1 MKGDFTRLT
10 FDKKKHYR
18 GVLMQQ
24 GRVQLDSDWN
34 EQVQIAE
41 YRYSTF
47 LGDFVGQSGAPA
59 GDAMAFSQQSSDA
72 LDLGDKT
79 FITVSQ
85 LSSSLTGKS
94 SATVQFW
101 FRTGSVLSMDL
112 KKDAQR
118 ATTRCIVS
126 LDEIAGF
133 GVMSDGSP
141 SLRFMSESWQKMEI
155 GKNINQIND
164 GDWHFLAVV
173 VGADAIP
180 RTTYEIVV
188 YLDGRQIAQR
198 SGSPA
203 AGSEKKRTVL
213 NTLVLGAW
221 GDNKTYYFGGDV
233 ADLRIWNGEIESPGA
248 MPASAL
254 TGKEK
259 GLIRYYPLN
268 EKDKATSAADLSSSK
283 KNAKITGTVTR
294 CDGPFAS
301 GEMRLGKGRYYVD
314 GLLVENESE
323 IDVAQPSKNGLYLA
337 YLDVWGRHICAAED
351 ETLLEPALGGPDTT
365 TRIKTQWQL
374 RCRYLGAKNAF
385 TLDEIR
391 KRYCGVWPQLFS
403 PDAMEYWQLP
413 LSTGRMKI
421 DSTNFTPTENQL
433 YRVEVHTGNFN
444 QDGEEATLKF
454 KWSRDNGSITATVK
468 DINSATKII
477 TLADAN
483 LNIRNSF
490 SDAGLIEIS
499 DEVCSRTGAPG
510 YLVSVDMSLIRDGK
524 ITLKENWGYER
535 SAANLEAPI
544 IVRRWDG
551 VQTVKNFE
559 LEDGLT
565 VTFDDG
571 DVFYRSGDYWLI
583 PARAGGVM
591 GWENDVPQP
600 AQGVEHHFAALALII
615 KETKKCAFEN
625 LSMIFQPLIT
635 GNVSKGGD
643 IINGD
648 LSVMGR
654 LSVGSSI
661 FSAPLSVNADTVGN
675 LISLKASDETW
686 RVSQGKDDTPS
697 LGITDGD
704 GNGLIIR
711 KGGNIGIGTM
721 PTAKLEI
728 SGADN
733 GHADVA
739 VKGRLRSNSVHGG
752 GMYLDS
758 EDCFMGSDSKG
769 GIGFT
774 TSGNRQLVI
783 DKDGKVGVGTNNPA
797 ARLEI
802 AGGTLYVSRDADRLE
817 IDPWV
822 GSNGTAIS
830 FVEKGEQKANLYWNK
845 HSQTFHVNSAG
856 ASNTSLNVN
865 GGNVGVGTSQ
875 PQARLHIKGENTSA
889 FILECPGDAYSAQQT
904 VKAAGFPRQT
914 VLIGGYVCESCIHIY
929 WKDQNGRTH
938 MGIIEATQSL

>member
-41 YRYSTF
+41 HRYSTF

-59 GDAMAFSQQSSDA
+59 GDAMAFSQQSSNA
-72 LDLGDKT
+72 LNLGSKT
-79 FITVSQ
+79 FITVAQ
-85 LSSSLTGKS
+85 LSSSLTGKAG
-94 SATVQFW
+94 ATVQFW
-101 FRTGSVLSMDL
+101 FRTGSTLALDL
-112 KKDAQR
+112 KKDTLR
-118 ATTRCIVS
+118 STTGCIVS

-133 GVMSDGSP
+133 GVTSDGSP
-141 SLRFMSESWQKMEI
+141 SIRFMSESWQKIEI
-155 GKNINQIND
+155 GKNVNQIND
-164 GDWHFLAVV
+164 GNWHYLAVV
-173 VGADAIP
+173 VRSNTLSRA
-180 RTTYEIVV
+180 TYEIVV
-188 YLDGRQIAQR
+188 YLDGRQIAER
-198 SGSPA
+198 SGLLA
-203 AGSEKKRTVL
+203 ANLEKKRSL
-213 NTLVLGAW
+213 LDTLVLGAW
-221 GDNKTYYFGGDV
+221 GNNKAYYFGGDV
-233 ADLRIWNGEIESPGA
+233 ADLRIWNSEIETPGA
-248 MPASAL
+248 MPAEAL

-268 EKDKATSAADLSSSK
+268 EKDKATSATDLSSSK
-283 KNAKITGTVTR
+283 KNAKITGMVTR

-301 GEMRLGKGRYYVD
+301 GKMRLGKGRYYVD

-365 TRIKTQWQL
+365 TRIKTEWQL
-374 RCRYLGAKNAF
+374 RCQYLGTKSAF

-391 KRYCGVWPQLFS
+391 KRYCGVWPQLSS
-403 PDAMEYWQLP
+403 PGAADYWQLP

-421 DSTNFTPTENQL
+421 DFANFTLTENQL
-433 YRVEVHTGNFN
+433 YRVEVHTGNFD
-444 QDGEEATLKF
+444 QDGEAATLQF
-454 KWSRDNGSITATVK
+454 KWSRDNGSIAATVK
-468 DINSATKII
+468 DINTTTKIVM
-477 TLADAN
+477 LADAN
-483 LNIRNSF
+483 LNIRNAF

-535 SAANLEAPI
+535 SASDLEAPI

-565 VTFDDG
+565 VVFDGG
-571 DVFYRSGDYWLI
+571 DAFYRSGDYWLI
-583 PARAGGVM
+583 PTRADGII
-591 GWENDVPQP
+591 GWENNVSQP
-600 AQGVEHHFAALALII
+600 AQGVEHHFAALALIT
-615 KETKKCAFEN
+615 KETKKCTFEN
-625 LSMIFQPLIT
+625 LSMIFQPITT

-661 FSAPLSVNADTVGN
+661 FNAPLSINADTGGN
-675 LISLKASDETW
+675 LMSLKASDETW
-686 RVSQGKDDTPS
+686 RVNQGNNDAPS
-697 LGITDGD
+697 LSITDGD
-704 GNGLIIR
+704 GNGLIIQ
-711 KGGNIGIGTM
+711 KGGNIGIGIT

-733 GHADVA
+733 VHADVA
-739 VKGRLRSNSVHGG
+739 VKGRLQSNSVHGG
-752 GMYLDS
+752 GLYLDS
-758 EDCFMGSDSKG
+758 EDCFVGSDLKG

-797 ARLEI
+797 AKMEI
-802 AGGTLYVSRDADRLE
+802 AGGTFYVSHDADRLE

-830 FVEKGEQKANLYWNK
+830 FMEKGEQKANLYWHK
-845 HSQTFHVNSAG
+845 LSQTFHVNSAG
-856 ASNTSLNVN
+856 ASNTSLNLN
-865 GGNVGVGTSQ
+865 GGNVGIGTSQ

-904 VKAAGFPRQT
+904 VKASGFPKQT